1 MIGPAWCWPKRGVR
15 TDEHEA
21 ELDVAPGLL
30 GQLPLRKRLITGDA
44 LYCQRALCRQ
54 IVRGGGAYFLVLKGN
69 QPALHADVRL
79 LFAWPPPGEVFATA
93 AQRRRRGDR
102 RELRHLWASSAL
114 EGYLDWPG
122 ARQVCK
128 VERVVERAGTVRR
141 EVAYAVTSLGPRV
154 GPARLL
160 AVWRGH
166 WGIEN
171 RLHYV
176 RDVTFGED
184 ACRVRSGAAP
194 QVLAA
199 LRNAAIGL
207 LRRSGST
214 NIAASLRANAW
225 QPGAALRL
233 LGLQP

>member
-1 MIGPAWCWPKRGVR
+1 
-15 TDEHEA
+15 
-21 ELDVAPGLL
+21 LDVAPALL
-30 GQLPLRKRLITGDA
+30 GGLPLRRRLITGDA
-44 LYCQRALCRQ
+44 LYCQRALCRR
-54 IVRGGGAYFLVLKGN
+54 IVRGGGAYFLAVKGN
-69 QPALHADVRL
+69 QPELHADVRL
-79 LFAWPPPGEVFATA
+79 LFEWPAPGERFAEA
-93 AQRRRRGDR
+93 VEHRQHGDR
-102 RELRHLWASSAL
+102 REVRRLRASAAL
-114 EGYLDWPG
+114 AGYTDWPG
-122 ARQVCK
+122 ARQVCR
-128 VERVVERAGTVRR
+128 VERVVERGGAVRR

-154 GPARLL
+154 GPGALL
-160 AVWRGH
+160 RIWRGH
-166 WGIEN
+166 WAIEN

-176 RDVTFGED
+176 RDVTLGED

-199 LRNAAIGL
+199 LRNATIGL